1 MTTITIDTRM
11 LNASGIGTYI
21 RNIVPKIISSFPD
34 VKFNL
39 LGNRQDIIQYQWS
52 NIENVDIL
60 DCRSPFYSIAEQI
73 GLSQKIPKDTT
84 VFWSPHYNIPL
95 LYQGRLMVTVHDVF
109 HLAMPQFVKGWHKRL
124 YAKGMFSALK
134 HKADTIICIS
144 HFTAHELQRLT
155 GINSEKVKIIHNGI
169 SETWFNIDKK
179 ERPHSNH
186 YLLYAGNVKPHK
198 NLVRLI
204 EAFKSLASKIP
215 HDFLIVGKKEG
226 FITGDV
232 VVEKKA
238 AELGKRVHFTG
249 YVNEDLLKQYV
260 VHSDALV
267 FPSLYE
273 GFGLPPLEAM
283 ACGCPVVV
291 SNIASLPEV
300 CGNAAFYVD
309 PYNMESV
316 AEGIYR
322 VLMDESLRQS
332 LIQKGLERAK
342 LFSWQRSA
350 KEHLKIFEEV
360 LNS

>member
-1 MTTITIDTRM
+1 MPTITIDTRM
-11 LNASGIGTYI
+11 INSSGIGTYI
-21 RNIVPKIISSFPD
+21 RNLVPKIISAFPD

-52 NIENVDIL
+52 HVENVDIL
-60 DCRSPFYSIAEQI
+60 NCLSPIYSIAEQI

-84 VFWSPHYNIPL
+84 LFWSPHYNIPL
-95 LYQGRLMVTVHDVF
+95 LYHGTLMVTVHDVF

-134 HKADTIICIS
+134 HKADAIICIS
-144 HFTAHELQRLT
+144 HFTADELQRLT
-155 GINSEKVKIIHNGI
+155 GINSGKIKIIHNGI
-169 SETWFNIDKK
+169 SETWFNIEKK

-198 NLVRLI
+198 NLARLI
-204 EAFKSLASKIP
+204 EAFKSLAGKIP
-215 HDFLIVGKKEG
+215 HDFVIVGKKEG

-238 AELGKRVHFTG
+238 AELGNRVHFTG
-249 YVNEDLLKQYV
+249 YVDEDLLKQYV
-260 VHSDALV
+260 VHSDAMV

-291 SNIASLPEV
+291 SNAASLPEV
-300 CGNAAFYVD
+300 CGDAAYYVD
-309 PYNMESV
+309 PYNVESI
-316 AEGIYR
+316 AEGIYK
-322 VLMDESLRQS
+322 VLTDETLRQS
-332 LIQKGLERAK
+332 LIQKGIERAK
-342 LFSWQRSA
+342 LFSWEKSA
-350 KEHLKIFEEV
+350 KEYISVFEEV